1 MLGVRQRC
9 LGEDS
14 TIDIR
19 SSPTVFSS
27 TCRGDAD
34 PSVRMVTLG
43 QDEETCIGIA
53 VELAEVCEM
62 SAEGF
67 QNLPGRTVPKTQPN
81 HFGRVPV

>member
-1 MLGVRQRC
+1 
-9 LGEDS
+9 
-14 TIDIR
+14 
-19 SSPTVFSS
+19 
-27 TCRGDAD
+27 
-34 PSVRMVTLG
+34 MVTLG